1 MSPFPSHRAKLMV
14 CFATVYLVW
23 GSTYLVASIG
33 VHALP
38 PFLFGGIRFT
48 VAGILLGVTSLLL
61 GNRPVLDRNEWR
73 HMFLVALGNVFIA
86 NGCTNWAMQ
95 TVASNQT
102 AILNASAALWIALLA
117 TRGRR
122 AHALDRRTVLG
133 LVVGFAGTLLIIRP
147 HGNLQTS
154 HFAMQLLI
162 LVAVF
167 SWSASTVY
175 IRNAHSKL
183 DVLSF
188 TSIQMSLGGL
198 MLVTAGVV
206 TGEPAQWHWSKPGVT
221 AMVYLTLMSSCLA
234 YTAFAWLA
242 KNTTPALVGTYSYV
256 NPAIAAVLGWW
267 FLGEQLGLNQIIGM
281 AVIFAGVALVSWP
294 QKEQKRLDEDQKKDP
309 STAGCG

>member
-1 MSPFPSHRAKLMV
+1 MSPNRAKLIV

-38 PFLFGGIRFT
+38 PFLFGGIRFI
-48 VAGILLGVTSLLL
+48 VAGILLGLTTLAL
-61 GNRPVLDRNEWR
+61 GNRFKLDATEWR
-73 HMFLVALGNVFIA
+73 HMILVALGNVVIA
-86 NGCTNWAMQ
+86 NGGTNIAMQ
-95 TVASNQT
+95 HIASNQT

-122 AHALDRRTVLG
+122 AHAIDRRTLIG
-133 LVVGFAGTLLIIRP
+133 LVIGFAGTALIIWP
-147 HGNLQTS
+147 AGGSLQTS
-154 HFAMQLLI
+154 HFGMQLLI

-167 SWSASTVY
+167 AWSASTVY
-175 IRNAHSKL
+175 IRNVHSKL

-188 TSIQMSLGGL
+188 TAIQMLLGGL
-198 MLVTAGVV
+198 MLTSLGFA
-206 TGEPAQWHWSKPGVT
+206 TGEAAEWHWSKDGLL
-221 AMVYLTLMSSCLA
+221 AMAYLTLLSSCLA

-242 KNTTPALVGTYSYV
+242 RNTTPALVGTYSYV

-267 FLGEQLGLNQIIGM
+267 FLDEKLGVNQLAGM
-281 AVIFAGVALVSWP
+281 AVMFLGVALVSWP
-294 QKEQKRLDEDQKKDP
+294 KKDVKRLDEDAQKDP

>member
-1 MSPFPSHRAKLMV
+1 MSPFRSRRAKLII

-38 PFLFGGIRFT
+38 PFLFGGFRFII
-48 VAGILLGVTSLLL
+48 AGILLGLTALAL
-61 GNRPVLDRNEWR
+61 GMRFELDATEWR
-73 HMFLVALGNVFIA
+73 HMFIVAVGNVLIA

-95 TVASNQT
+95 YVASNQT

-122 AHALDRRTVLG
+122 AHALDRRTLSG
-133 LVVGFAGTLLIIRP
+133 LAIGFAGTALIIWP
-147 HGNLQTS
+147 HGSLQS
-154 HFAMQLLI
+154 NHFGMQLLI
-162 LVAVF
+162 LCAVF
-167 SWSASTVY
+167 GWSASTVY
-175 IRNAHSKL
+175 IRNAHSRL

-188 TSIQMSLGGL
+188 TAIQMLLGGI
-198 MLVTAGVV
+198 MLTTLGLA
-206 TGEPAQWHWSKPGVT
+206 TGELADWHWSRPGLL
-221 AMVYLTLMSSCLA
+221 AMAYLTLASSCLA

-242 KNTTPALVGTYSYV
+242 KNTTPAMVGTYSYV

-267 FLGEQLGLNQIIGM
+267 FLGEKLGVNQLVGM
-281 AVIFAGVALVSWP
+281 AVMFAGVALVSWP
-294 QKEQKRLDEDQKKDP
+294 QRSQKRLDEDEQKDP